1 LGTRELDHAPEGER
15 RRNLRGPID
24 GGVERRVQVAGGLA
38 VARVGLGEAQLQQHA
53 PAQRGLRRLGQRAA
67 QVGDRRVRRAL
78 TDGRAR
84 GRAQLLDDPR
94 VAGRLGGQ
102 QMRGDGVGRG
112 PLLGEEARGAGVA
125 GGAGAGR
132 QLAGHRGVQDRMREG
147 QRTPRPQDPCRR
159 HRVRGGGRFRRL
171 ELRERCGV
179 AQLRVGPEDGQ
190 CPGRAAGTR
199 PEPVDA
205 HQHGACDGP
214 RAELA
219 HPLGVGGGGVD
230 VLLGEGAHEL
240 ADEER
245 RAARGLVAGGGEG
258 RLRLY
263 ADERGDG
270 VDAQRPR
277 AHQSRAGLGGQVG
290 DHRRCC
296 RTLCAGT
303 RTPSPWRSPSRPRR

>member
-1 LGTRELDHAPEGER
+1 VRAAARSCSTTHASPAGSVASRCVATASGAAPSSAKR
-15 RRNLRGPID
+15 R
-24 GGVERRVQVAGGLA
+24 A
-38 VARVGLGEAQLQQHA
+38 ARAWPAARA
-53 PAQRGLRRLGQRAA
+53 PAASSPATAACRIGCAKASGRPGRRIPAA
-67 QVGDRRVRRAL
+67 AI
-78 TDGRAR
+78 AS
-84 GRAQLLDDPR
+84 AA
-94 VAGRLGGQ
+94 AG
-102 QMRGDGVGRG
+102 
-112 PLLGEEARGAGVA
+112 
-125 GGAGAGR
+125 
-132 QLAGHRGVQDRMREG
+132 
-147 QRTPRPQDPCRR
+147 
-159 HRVRGGGRFRRL
+159 FRRL